1 VRKKILIVEHEVTVA
16 ETLDRRLAARGYASS
31 VASEAAQ
38 ALAAF
43 DDLRPDLVV
52 LSLTLP
58 RDAGRE
64 VCRSIRQRPLG
75 ALVPILFLGT
85 GREEVRTVAEAIAAG
100 ADHYFRKP
108 DALNDLLSRVVTYIG
123 PGDES
128 AAVPEP
134 PPVTVTPADED
145 ALVAALAPTSTLVG
159 PPPAPE
165 SGLFHAIR
173 EVLNTAPPNAPRSR
187 TWAEVSASPPP
198 VAPEA
203 GDALAD
209 EGPVEASAPPMADF
223 TALEAI
229 LERVTTAPPEP
240 AQAAPP
246 GPAALPPEAEPLQA
260 WTPGRRWT
268 DEPLEAPQRSAPAA
282 PPPAA
287 PPPAAPA
294 RPAPPPPEPA
304 APPRAPAPAEVYSPP
319 VAPPAASSA
328 PLPYAPPL
336 HADTPSFAGA
346 QVFAPPRRPP
356 HDPMDALTA
365 LLDAGRAIELE
376 RRGVAELLAAL
387 SNSGLS
393 GRVEVASGGVLRRIF
408 FDQGAPV
415 FADSSEASEDLVG
428 FLAAEGRI
436 TRATAME
443 ARDRALV
450 TGASPDEVLIDAGYL
465 EPDDVHRALRNW
477 VIERVT
483 SLFGLEAGEATVL
496 RGGPRPID
504 PVDLGMHPG
513 RLVLDGVRRKYGRL
527 RLFRA
532 FGTPNT
538 VPRPASGSQAEPPGL
553 TLRQDEAAVLRLVD
567 GRRTAL
573 EIARTAQLNEVDTIA
588 VLHALGVLG
597 LLDGPSGL
605 RAQGLP
611 PLDAHALER
620 AGAPRTDDQH
630 PGFRELVAQK
640 HAEIHACDYFQVLG
654 VPRAATGAEIRAA
667 WERLRRLFDPHR
679 VRRDG
684 PLWAQVR
691 DIVTVVD
698 DAWAVLGNDRLR
710 AHYASQLE

>member
-1 VRKKILIVEHEVTVA
+1 MRKKILIVEHEVTVA
-16 ETLDRRLAARGYASS
+16 ETLERRLTARGYASS
-31 VASEAAQ
+31 VVSEAAQ

-64 VCRSIRQRPLG
+64 ACRSIRQRPLG
-75 ALVPILFLGT
+75 ALVPILFVGT

-108 DALNDLLSRVVTYIG
+108 DALNELLSRVVTYIG

-134 PPVTVTPADED
+134 PPVSATPADED
-145 ALVAALAPTSTLVG
+145 ALVAALAPSPTLTG
-159 PPPAPE
+159 HPPAPE

-173 EVLNTAPPNAPRSR
+173 EVLNHAPQSAPRARS
-187 TWAEVSASPPP
+187 WAEVSASPTPL
-198 VAPEA
+198 APEA
-203 GDALAD
+203 T
-209 EGPVEASAPPMADF
+209 EVQASVPGEDTAATVMGDF
-223 TALEAI
+223 TALETI
-229 LERVTTAPPEP
+229 LERVATTPPEP
-240 AQAAPP
+240 EPTAPLP
-246 GPAALPPEAEPLQA
+246 QTAPPPEAEPLQA

-268 DEPLEAPQRSAPAA
+268 DEPLEAPQRAVVA
-282 PPPAA
+282 PP
-287 PPPAAPA
+287 
-294 RPAPPPPEPA
+294 
-304 APPRAPAPAEVYSPP
+304 PAEVYSPP
-319 VAPPAASSA
+319 VAPSAAAAA

-336 HADTPSFAGA
+336 HADTPSFASG
-346 QVFAPPRRPP
+346 QLFAPPRRPP

-365 LLDAGRAIELE
+365 FLDAGRSIELE

-387 SNSGLS
+387 STSGLT

-408 FDQGAPV
+408 FEQGAPV
-415 FADSSEASEDLVG
+415 FADSSEPSEDLVG
-428 FLAAEGRI
+428 FLATEGRI
-436 TRATAME
+436 TRATALE

-465 EPDDVHRALRNW
+465 EPDDVHRALRSW

-538 VPRPASGSQAEPPGL
+538 VPRPASVSQAEPPGL
-553 TLRQDEAAVLRLVD
+553 ALRQDEAAVLRLVD

-588 VLHALGVLG
+588 VLHALSVLG